1 MPSSTKSLNINTKV
15 PKERQWIWACIV
27 LQNIIIS
34 PLPADTKQLKV
45 DILSDNMY
53 DFLNLGIFVRGYTR

>member
-1 MPSSTKSLNINTKV
+1 MTKRLNIQTKV
-15 PKERQWIWACIV
+15 AKERQEIWALIV

-34 PLPADTKQLKV
+34 PLPADTKQV